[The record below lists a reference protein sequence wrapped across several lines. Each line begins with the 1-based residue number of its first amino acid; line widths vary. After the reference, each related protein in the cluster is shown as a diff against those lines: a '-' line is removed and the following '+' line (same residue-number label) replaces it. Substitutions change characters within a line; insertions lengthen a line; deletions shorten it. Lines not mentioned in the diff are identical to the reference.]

1 MKPTQIGLAKHIGY
15 TAPGISKMKK
25 QNPDKFKILW
35 LGWLEYCKSK
45 ESKNANQ
52 KDELNRNSTITRYF
66 NKRIESDK

>member
-25 QNPDKFKILW
+25 QNLKKFNLIW

-45 ESKNANQ
+45 
-52 KDELNRNSTITRYF
+52 D
-66 NKRIESDK
+66 NKWVEKHNI